1 MLRKSAFLFWGG
13 DDSFGRFRSDEVH
26 VSSLVE
32 G

>member
-1 MLRKSAFLFWGG
+1 MLRRSASLFLAW
-13 DDSFGRFRSDEVH
+13 DDSFGRFRSDEVQ

>member
-1 MLRKSAFLFWGG
+1 MLRRSAFLFFGW
-13 DDSFGRFRSDEVH
+13 DDSFGRCRSDEVH